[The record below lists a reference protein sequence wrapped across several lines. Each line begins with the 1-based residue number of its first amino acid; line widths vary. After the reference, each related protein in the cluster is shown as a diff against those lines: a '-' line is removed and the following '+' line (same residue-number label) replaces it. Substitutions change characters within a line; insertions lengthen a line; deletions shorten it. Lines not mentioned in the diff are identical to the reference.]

1 MSSVATLFKEVMQKV
16 ANDPLVSHDMGATAG
31 ALLKHAAEVGLTL
44 EQCSSPLYMDR
55 SLRTLQKYCR
65 RYGIRFPD
73 YIPYKTRSAEERKRG
88 PRKKKG
94 IPK

>member
-16 ANDPLVSHDMGATAG
+16 ANDPLVSRDMAATAG
-31 ALLKHAAEVGLTL
+31 ALLKHTAAAGLTL

-55 SLRTLQKYCR
+55 AISTSQKYCR

-73 YIPYKTRSAEERKRG
+73 YIPYKTRSADERKRG
-88 PRKKKG
+88 PRKKG
-94 IPK
+94 APK